1 MLKTE
6 ESGGSN
12 RSMLEIQREIAKDS
26 VQRFKSDSLRT
37 AENEGKA
44 LKRK

>member
-12 RSMLEIQREIAKDS
+12 ISMLEIQREIAKDL
-26 VQRFKSDSLRT
+26 VQRVKSDSLRT
-37 AENEGKA
+37 AENGGKA
-44 LKRK
+44 LKKK